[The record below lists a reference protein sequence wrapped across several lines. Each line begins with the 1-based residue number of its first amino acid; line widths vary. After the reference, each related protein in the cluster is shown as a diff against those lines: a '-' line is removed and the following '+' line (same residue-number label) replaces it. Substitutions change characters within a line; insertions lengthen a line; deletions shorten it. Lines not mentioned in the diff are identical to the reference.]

1 MPLPMPRFPRR
12 AVSVPLR
19 LMPFGLQR
27 SVVERVINRAFAA
40 QIDAGELDFLKNR
53 MISLE
58 VSDLGWCWPVTLAAG
73 RVLVCPRSVVP
84 ATRIRADTGALFQ
97 IAVGETD
104 PDTLFFQRRLVVEGD
119 TELGLA
125 LKNFLQASESSSPLL
140 RFAMRMGRRV
150 AAGAGANAA

>member
-27 SVVERVINRAFAA
+27 SIVERVINKAFAA
-40 QIDAGELDFLKNR
+40 QIDAGELDFLKDR
-53 MISLE
+53 TISLE
-58 VSDLGWCWPVTLAAG
+58 VSDLGWRWPVTLAAG

-84 ATRIRADTGALFQ
+84 ATRIRADTRALFL

-104 PDTLFFQRRLVVEGD
+104 PDTLFFQRQLIVEGD

-125 LKNFLQASESSSPLL
+125 LKNFLQASESTSPLL
-140 RFAMRMGRRV
+140 RFAMRIGRQV
-150 AAGAGANAA
+150 ATRAEASTA